1 MTLYENY
8 VNWSVFD
15 GEITLAKDARNHLWA
30 TVFSTSTANRSIQ
43 LVIDGQRYTANLMN
57 VPSSNSVQISYG
69 RAVQEEFK
77 RLFAYSYDYY
87 TALRAEAKRL
97 QLSTRRLPYQE
108 IETIAILETSESLVY
123 EVQHSSCYTPA
134 QPYRRS
140 EPDAEEGLTFPEGR
154 RVYRNHIAYE
164 RNQGVVALA
173 KTLFKES
180 HGALFCEVCGF
191 SFSVYG
197 ERGMDFI
204 EAHHDAIPVSEMGEG
219 AVSSVQDIRMVCSN
233 CHRILHLK
241 RPWLKVDELRALLN
255 AN

>member
-15 GEITLAKDARNHLWA
+15 GEITLAKDAREHLLA
-30 TVFSTSTANRSIQ
+30 TVFSTDTSNRSIQ
-43 LVIDGQRYTANLMN
+43 LVIDEQRHIANLMN

-77 RLFAYSYDYY
+77 RLFSYSYDYY
-87 TALRAEAKRL
+87 TALRAEAKL
-97 QLSTRRLPYQE
+97 QQISTRKLKPQD
-108 IETIAILETSESLVY
+108 IEHISIEETDDPLVFL
-123 EVQHSSCYTPA
+123 VRHRSCYTPDL
-134 QPYRRS
+134 PYS
-140 EPDAEEGLTFPEGR
+140 KNNPNPEEELTFPEGR

-173 KTLFKES
+173 KTLFKEN

-241 RPWLKVDELRALLN
+241 RPWLKVDELRTLLN